1 MAYGAPSPSSA
12 LIRSRES
19 PLASASAFGQT
30 GDLSFSGVR
39 VIGMSRNADAFRQA
53 EVRRTGSD
61 VARASAEAS
70 GLGNIESAIEQSGA
84 YNAIVDFESS
94 LQQLTQDPVDTAL
107 RAALVLSAAVAG
119 TGVAAQASAQDHF
132 AALRAT
138 FRGVDK
144 VGERYVFNIGGNKYR
159 LIAAIA
165 FTPQLLW
172 VKAVLTHADY
182 DEGDWK

>member
-1 MAYGAPSPSSA
+1 MKLIEQGASSHA
-12 LIRSRES
+12 HPDAKG
-19 PLASASAFGQT
+19 PLQ
-30 GDLSFSGVR
+30 
-39 VIGMSRNADAFRQA
+39 AFRQ
-53 EVRRTGSD
+53 
-61 VARASAEAS
+61 
-70 GLGNIESAIEQSGA
+70 LIEQGH
-84 YNAIVDFESS
+84 Y
-94 LQQLTQDPVDTAL
+94 P
-107 RAALVLSAAVAG
+107 
-119 TGVAAQASAQDHF
+119 HF

-144 VGERYVFNIGGNKYR
+144 VGERYVFNIGNKYR